1 MVFQIHV
8 SQRLCYEVGQKRLL
22 LMHFQMKGKWRSTLQ
37 RQKNHAAVMKLDVMR
52 VPSCK
57 SHVRYC
63 YIYTLHI
70 IRQSMAQI
78 WGQTSEHIN
87 QVLSRGTT
95 HDAQPWSHDAPSR
108 IVEVEKRVAHL
119 IQWKELYNTDHMY
132 SMIRTWNGVQY
143 LSKKIFFEWLSQL
156 ILWHLL
162 PYVLGGSSACT
173 ESKMLHT
180 PYLIHF
186 GFWTSCQDANTHVAP
201 MKLLSWEHRQGRR
214 EQPTR
219 AHGKV
224 KRRQL

>member
-1 MVFQIHV
+1 
-8 SQRLCYEVGQKRLL
+8 
-22 LMHFQMKGKWRSTLQ
+22 
-37 RQKNHAAVMKLDVMR
+37 MKLDVMR

-143 LSKKIFFEWLSQL
+143 LSKRSFLNDYHSWSCGIFYPMYWGAALHAPNPRCYILPIWFTLAFGQVAKMQIRMSLPWSSYLESIAKGEGNNQL
-156 ILWHLL
+156 EHMARSNE
-162 PYVLGGSSACT
+162 GSY
-173 ESKMLHT
+173 K
-180 PYLIHF
+180 
-186 GFWTSCQDANTHVAP
+186 THIVIII
-201 MKLLSWEHRQGRR
+201 QGDCFNIYNM
-214 EQPTR
+214 P
-219 AHGKV
+219 
-224 KRRQL
+224 